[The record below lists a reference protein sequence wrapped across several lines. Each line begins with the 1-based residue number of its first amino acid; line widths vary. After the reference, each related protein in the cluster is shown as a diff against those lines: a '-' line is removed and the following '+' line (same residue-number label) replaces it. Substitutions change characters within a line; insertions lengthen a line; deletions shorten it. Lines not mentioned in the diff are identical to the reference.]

1 MSDAGTVLKSPLH
14 SAHEKLNARLVEFA
28 GWCMPVFYKSIIEEH
43 HAVRKAAGLFDISH
57 MGEFRAKGPGA
68 TAWLNTLFT
77 NDTRKLKPGGGQ
89 YTLMLKEDG
98 GVIDDLIIYLL
109 EPDHFYLVVNASM
122 IAPDLEWLMTHKPE
136 GITLTNESDETAA
149 VALQGPVALD
159 IFKEAFPQ
167 VATIPMRNQ
176 IVTFTYEGQSAY
188 AARTGYTGEDG
199 LEIFVPVALG
209 IQLWEHILTV
219 GKNRG
224 ILPIGLGA
232 RDTLRLEACLPLNG
246 HDLGPKIM
254 PLHAGLEKFVC
265 FTKPEKF
272 IGQYQLEMERGHGLR
287 YHSVALIMTAGGPP
301 PREHYEVFYMG
312 KRVGEVTSGT
322 LSPTLQKGIGM
333 ALIEHDDACA
343 PGTNIEI
350 SIRGKNYPAVIQ
362 PKPLY
367 KRP

>member
-57 MGEFRAKGPGA
+57 MGEFRVKGPGA
-68 TAWLNTLFT
+68 AAWLNTLFT

-89 YTLMLKEDG
+89 YTLMLREEDG

-122 IAPDLEWLMTHKPE
+122 IGPDFEWLNAHKPE

-149 VALQGPVALD
+149 VALQGPVSVE

-167 VATIPMRNQ
+167 ATTIPTRNQ
-176 IVTFTYEGQSAY
+176 IVNFTYEGQLAY

-209 IQLWEHILTV
+209 IHLWEHILKV
-219 GKNRG
+219 GKDRG

-246 HDLGPKIM
+246 HDLGPEIT
-254 PLHAGLEKFVC
+254 PLQAGLEKFVS
-265 FTKPEKF
+265 FTKTESF
-272 IGQYQLEMERGHGLR
+272 IGKSSLEKEKTHLR
-287 YHSVALIMTAGGPP
+287 RRSVAFTLTAGGPP
-301 PREHYEVFYMG
+301 PREHYEVLHDG
-312 KRVGEVTSGT
+312 KKIGEVSSGT
-322 LSPTLQKGIGM
+322 QSPTLQKGIGM
-333 ALIEHDDACA
+333 ALVDPAVTA

-350 SIRGKNYPAVIQ
+350 NVRGKNYPAVIQ